1 MNEETIRVGVI
12 GCGGF
17 GLFALQQL
25 AQVQGIELTGMA
37 GTHREAAY
45 RAAERFGIPDI
56 QDVGAMVARDDVD
69 LVYISTPPFL
79 HHPQAMKALEA
90 GKHVIVEK
98 PFALTLEQAD
108 EMLATAEENDL
119 LVVADLM
126 QRYNPLYESVQK
138 LMDEK
143 PLGEPL
149 HAYFENYA
157 ADESLPPDHWF
168 WDREKSGGIFVEH
181 AVHFFDMFAGWFG
194 DGQVLSAEYTLRPGT
209 QIEEQVQCAARY
221 GDTVLVNM
229 YHGFHQPNRMDRQEL
244 RIVFERGD
252 VTLYEWIPTR
262 VHVEAV
268 ASEKDTRALCEIF
281 PRYTIDVTDPYGG
294 DDRHCR
300 GRHKDLDVYQKLEL
314 SAGAGEEKWSRYGQL
329 IRRLARDQVAWIH
342 DRSHERVITGRNG
355 RDSLA
360 LALEADRLAHGGK

>member
-1 MNEETIRVGVI
+1 MDEEAIRVGVI

-56 QDVGAMVARDDVD
+56 QEVDALVERDDVD
-69 LVYISTPPFL
+69 LVYIATPPFL
-79 HHPQAMKALEA
+79 HHPQAMKALRA

-98 PFALTLEQAD
+98 PFALKLDQAD
-108 EMLATAEENDL
+108 QMLETAAQNDL

-126 QRYNPLYESVQK
+126 QRYNPLYDSVRELVEQ
-138 LMDEK
+138 K

-168 WDREKSGGIFVEH
+168 WDRRKSGGIFVEH
-181 AVHFFDMFAGWFG
+181 GVHFFDMFAGWLG
-194 DGQVLSAEYTLRPGT
+194 DGEVVSAESTLRPGT
-209 QIEEQVQCAARY
+209 DIEEQVQCTVRY
-221 GDTVLVNM
+221 GDTALVNM

-252 VTLYEWIPTR
+252 VTLHEWIPTR
-262 VHVEAV
+262 AHVRAV
-268 ASEKDTRALCEIF
+268 VSERDTRLLCELF
-281 PRYTIDVTDPYGG
+281 PRCTIDVTHPYGG
-294 DDRHCR
+294 GRRHCR
-300 GRHKDLDVYQKLEL
+300 ARHKDLDVYQMIEL
-314 SAGAGEEKWSRYGQL
+314 SSGQGEHKWHRYGQL
-329 IRRLARDQVAWIH
+329 IRRLVRDQIAWIR
-342 DRSHERVITGRNG
+342 DRSHERVVTGENG
-355 RDSLA
+355 RGSLA
-360 LALEADRLAHGGK
+360 LALEADRLAHTDD